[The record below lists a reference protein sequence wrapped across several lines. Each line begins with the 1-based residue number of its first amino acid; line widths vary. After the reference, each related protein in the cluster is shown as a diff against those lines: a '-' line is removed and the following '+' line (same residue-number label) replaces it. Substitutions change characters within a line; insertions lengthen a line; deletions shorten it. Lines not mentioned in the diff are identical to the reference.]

1 MKKRY
6 IVLIC
11 VIVTFLIGIGVIL
24 ILDRKVNI
32 KTVKLLKY
40 DDNKNEITIEIEKDK
55 NILPFS
61 YECIL
66 KSSDEVISVK
76 TNNNI
81 CKVSLSIPN
90 DYKIILKGI
99 YNESIEYNLLDYI
112 DNRLYFDFLE
122 DTIYL
127 AIGESKQI
135 EYVEE
140 NILDNKNIYEFY
152 VDDENIANIDENN
165 NIVGLSNGET
175 LLHEK
180 NSEKVVKVIVTDLI
194 TKPIIS
200 TERKKI
206 VPCNVYSDEENKLLD
221 EILKNDVEEA
231 GYGTRAGAVAAAR
244 FLTLKFKYRIPYF
257 YENGRI
263 NDSGVNYADGEGR
276 YYHTGLYLSESKKND
291 ITVSFSG
298 PSIWGCP
305 LRNWENDPYF
315 GYKEGYL
322 MPNGLDCSGFVS
334 WSLVNGGFDPGDIG
348 AGETPDAYQ
357 MTDLGEFVK
366 LTEEVL
372 DSNVIKAG
380 DFFNYWGHI
389 SIIVGIKDGI
399 YYVAESLPNFDG
411 VDLRIYNKEEVLDM
425 FRYVVLMDSYYKD
438 DGNYTE
444 YWD

>member
-6 IVLIC
+6 IVLVS
-11 VIVTFLIGIGVIL
+11 VIVTFFIGICVIL
-24 ILDRKVNI
+24 ILDKNVKI
-32 KTVKLLKY
+32 KTVELLKY
-40 DDNKNEITIEIEKDK
+40 DSDKHEITIEIEKDK

-112 DNRLYFDFLE
+112 DNRLDFSFTE
-122 DTIYL
+122 DIIYL
-127 AIGESKQI
+127 TIGEGKKI
-135 EYVEE
+135 EYISE
-140 NILDNKNIYEFY
+140 NILDNKNVYSFY
-152 VDDENIANIDENN
+152 ADDENIAKIDENN
-165 NIVGLSNGET
+165 NVIGLSNGET

-180 NSEKVVKVIVTDLI
+180 DSEKTVKVIVTDLI
-194 TKPIIS
+194 TKAMIP

-206 VPCNVYSDEENKLLD
+206 VPCNIYSDEENKLLD
-221 EILKNDVEEA
+221 EILKNDVEIA

-263 NDSGVNYADGEGR
+263 NDSGINKADGEGR
-276 YYHTGLYLSESKKND
+276 YYHTGLYLSESKKDD
-291 ITVSFSG
+291 ISVSFSG
-298 PSIWGCP
+298 PAIWGCP
-305 LRNWENDPYF
+305 LRNWEDDPYF

-334 WSLVNGGFDPGDIG
+334 WALVNGGFDPGDIG

-372 DSNVIKAG
+372 DSNIIKAG
-380 DFFNYWGHI
+380 DLFNYWGHI
-389 SIIVGIKDGI
+389 SIIVGIKDGV

-411 VDLRIYNKEEVLDM
+411 VDLRIYNKEEALDM